1 MKKRQSELIR
11 WILRSPG
18 LPFETVLEKLKISK
32 RTLYYDIEEINYS
45 LRHCA
50 QLKKVAGQL
59 VMVGDL
65 QRVSQMLANQE
76 LTQQGT
82 EEKLEFILYK
92 ILCDDFPRQ
101 EQMEQK
107 LQISHSTMTYLMN
120 ELRDQLDAQG
130 IELRYDEGTY
140 QIRGDENQIRDRFLY
155 CLYNDN
161 NLINRISDEILS
173 FNQKNELGLADYS
186 MALLSAMLRFIRLRM
201 ARQCRIRSD
210 WTQETQAFRYR
221 QSVAEDL
228 NIADPLEA
236 AYLTAFI
243 SSLTTLDAG
252 EKQTIVD
259 QGVTRLITCF
269 ESRMAV
275 VIEDREMIRRSIAQ
289 HLLASYYRIQF
300 QFPIRNFC
308 LDEIKSRYFELFTMI
323 RLILE
328 DEQIFPEFKGIR
340 EEEIAFLTAYFG
352 GVLRSQENHR
362 RMRSRILLVCP
373 QGLMV
378 SKMLQIQIEQ
388 SVPLIQIVDQV
399 SLQRLPQ
406 ITAAY
411 DYIVSTMPI
420 AGYDDKLIQVNP
432 LLNRQDVCLLME
444 KCTGI
449 SMPES
454 VPEVQPLLQIIE
466 KYCEIQNRPALVR
479 ELEALLYKH
488 KEERGSPMLKELITS
503 DKIRILN
510 HVDSWQSAI
519 AEAAQPLVLD
529 GSIDPE
535 YIQEMIASIEKY
547 GPYIVLAD
555 RFALPHASGAL
566 HVHRLGMAILSVKEA
581 VDLLGKPVNLFAV
594 LATVDSTSHI
604 RALAELTEILYD
616 QANIDKLCQGS
627 AEEILRLIRQDE
639 S

>member
-45 LRHCA
+45 LHHCA

-308 LDEIKSRYFELFTMI
+308 LDEIKSRYFELFMMI

-352 GVLRSQENHR
+352 SVLRSQESHR
-362 RMRSRILLVCP
+362 RMRSWILLVCP

-388 SVPLIQIVDQV
+388 SVPLIRSSIRYRC
-399 SLQRLPQ
+399 SACRRLQPRMIILCPRCRLRVM
-406 ITAAY
+406 T
-411 DYIVSTMPI
+411 
-420 AGYDDKLIQVNP
+420 
-432 LLNRQDVCLLME
+432 
-444 KCTGI
+444 I
-449 SMPES
+449 S
-454 VPEVQPLLQIIE
+454 
-466 KYCEIQNRPALVR
+466 
-479 ELEALLYKH
+479 
-488 KEERGSPMLKELITS
+488 
-503 DKIRILN
+503 
-510 HVDSWQSAI
+510 
-519 AEAAQPLVLD
+519 
-529 GSIDPE
+529 
-535 YIQEMIASIEKY
+535 
-547 GPYIVLAD
+547 
-555 RFALPHASGAL
+555 
-566 HVHRLGMAILSVKEA
+566 
-581 VDLLGKPVNLFAV
+581 
-594 LATVDSTSHI
+594 
-604 RALAELTEILYD
+604 
-616 QANIDKLCQGS
+616 
-627 AEEILRLIRQDE
+627 
-639 S
+639 